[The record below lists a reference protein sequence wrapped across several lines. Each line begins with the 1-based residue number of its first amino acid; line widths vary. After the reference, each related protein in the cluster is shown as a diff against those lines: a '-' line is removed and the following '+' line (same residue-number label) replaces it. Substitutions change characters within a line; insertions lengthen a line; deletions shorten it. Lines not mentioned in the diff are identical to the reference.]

1 MYYFIILLRTIAVAF
16 ITNSHFKG
24 VYPFDFMAFGG
35 GIGVAIFFMISGF
48 LLSEIRPEIS
58 FVGWYCKKI
67 IRMYVPFL
75 IFSFFRLFLG
85 ILGIK
90 VCGINKTLGD
100 GNIIIITGIQ
110 ILYKMKIQE
119 YMDIVF
125 PLDYWFVYV
134 IAILYALYFFY
145 IKYIVRRYAEK
156 ADAEK
161 AYKKTLQ
168 ITGIIL
174 VVIFVAWY
182 FLLDKTVGEVLRNP
196 YFIMWIV
203 WFICMLIGYWIRK
216 SEIAH
221 SKRKAILWIFGMLFF
236 IALYLFTKVF
246 IGKNELM
253 NLQILLPISYV
264 GCAYCSFRFFMNNE
278 IMCKKI
284 IDSKLI
290 NGLFG
295 KVISMVSTA
304 SLEVYYVQFIWI
316 KLLKDIVF
324 PVNWL
329 VIVIAIIVNAYILNR
344 LSEYIIKLVSSRSKY

>member
-1 MYYFIILLRTIAVAF
+1 MYYFIVLLRTIAVAF

-48 LLSEIRPEIS
+48 LLSEIGPDIS
-58 FVGWYCKKI
+58 FVGWYCKRI

-75 IFSFFRLFLG
+75 IFSLIKMLLG
-85 ILGIK
+85 ILGIR
-90 VCGINKTLGD
+90 VCGIKKTLGD

-110 ILYKMKIQE
+110 MLYKMKTQE

-125 PLDYWFVYV
+125 PVDYWFVYV
-134 IAILYALYFFY
+134 MAILYALYFFY
-145 IKYIVRRYAEK
+145 IKYIVRRYTEK
-156 ADAEK
+156 ADQEK
-161 AYKKTLQ
+161 VNKKTLQ

-182 FLLDKTVGEVLRNP
+182 YLLDKTVGEVLRNP

-203 WFICMLIGYWIRK
+203 WFICMLIGFYIKK
-216 SEIAH
+216 SKVSH
-221 SKRKAILWIFGMLFF
+221 LKRKAIVWIFGMSFF
-236 IALYLFTKVF
+236 LILYLFTKVC

-253 NLQILLPISYV
+253 NLQILLPISYI

-278 IMCKKI
+278 NMCKKI
-284 IDSKLI
+284 IDSKLMK
-290 NGLFG
+290 GLFG
-295 KVISMVSTA
+295 KVISMVSAT

-316 KLLKDIVF
+316 MLLKDIVF
-324 PVNWL
+324 PLNWL
-329 VIVIAIIVNAYILNR
+329 VIVISIIVNAYILNR
-344 LSEYIIKLVSSRSKY
+344 LSEYVIKLVSSKFKY